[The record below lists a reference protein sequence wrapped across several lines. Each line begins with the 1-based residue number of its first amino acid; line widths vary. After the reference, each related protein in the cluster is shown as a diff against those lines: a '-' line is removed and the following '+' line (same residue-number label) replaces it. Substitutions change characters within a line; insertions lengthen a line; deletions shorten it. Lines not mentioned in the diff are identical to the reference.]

1 MPYDK
6 KWHMILSAA
15 VCLFLGLLIPTWRNR
30 NDCGRHYPGGDFHKY
45 HGGRSADSNRLSPVG
60 QGVM

>member
-15 VCLFLGLLIPTWRNR
+15 VCLFLGLL
-30 NDCGRHYPGGDFHKY
+30 
-45 HGGRSADSNRLSPVG
+45 LPVWTAAG
-60 QGVM
+60 ITLVLGVGKEGLVGVI